1 MKKSNI
7 LILILVGVG
16 LVLNFVFSGHDFI
29 AYTLYLIAFLILIFK
44 FIGRIAKVIISV
56 LLILGI
62 GYFIFLELPIIQAA
76 NTDTEPNADYAIVLG
91 AAVHGDTPSLSLTER
106 LDRAYDYLV
115 DHPNCIAI
123 VSGGQGE
130 NENMSEA
137 EAMRIY
143 LEAKGIAPERIIK
156 EDRSTSSEE
165 NLSYSFDIIRSR
177 GGDPETDAVLVTS
190 EYHIYRAQLIAHSM
204 GVNITGVPAETTH
217 ITVKVNYFIREA
229 FGVFKETVLT

>member
-7 LILILVGVG
+7 LILVLVGIG
-16 LVLNFVFSGHDFI
+16 LILNFVFSGHDFI
-29 AYTLYLIAFLILIFK
+29 AYTLYLIAFLIFIFK
-44 FIGRIAKVIISV
+44 FIGKIAKLIISV

-62 GYFIFLELPIIQAA
+62 GYFVFLELPIIQASNGDVDFEA
-76 NTDTEPNADYAIVLG
+76 EYIIVLG

-106 LDRAYDYLV
+106 MDAAFDYLAE
-115 DHPNCIAI
+115 HPDCIAV

-143 LEAKGIAPERIIK
+143 LEEKGIAPERIIK
-156 EDRSTSSEE
+156 EDRSTSTRE
-165 NLSYSFDIIRSR
+165 NLEFSFDIIRER
-177 GGDPETDAVLVTS
+177 GGDPESSAVVTS

-204 GVNITGVPAETTH
+204 GVDIHGIPAETTH
-217 ITVKVNYFIREA
+217 ITVRVNYFIREV

>member
-44 FIGRIAKVIISV
+44 FIGRIAKVIVSV
-56 LLILGI
+56 LLILGV
-62 GYFIFLELPIIQAA
+62 GYFIFLELPIIQAS
-76 NTDTEPNADYAIVLG
+76 NGDTDFEAEYIIVLG

-106 LDRAYDYLV
+106 MDAAYTYLAE
-115 DHPNCIAI
+115 HPDCIAV

-143 LEAKGIAPERIIK
+143 LEGKGIAAERIIK
-156 EDRSTSSEE
+156 EDRSTSTRE
-165 NLSYSFDIIRSR
+165 NLEFSFDIIRER
-177 GGDPETDAVLVTS
+177 GGDPENCAVVTS

-204 GVNITGVPAETTH
+204 GVDIHGIPAETTH
-217 ITVKVNYFIREA
+217 ITVRVNYFIREA

>member
-7 LILILVGVG
+7 LILVLVGIG
-16 LVLNFVFSGHDFI
+16 LILNFVFSGHDFI

-44 FIGRIAKVIISV
+44 FIGKIAKLIISV

-62 GYFIFLELPIIQAA
+62 GYFVFLELPIIQAS
-76 NTDTEPNADYAIVLG
+76 NGDTDFEAEYIIVLG

-106 LDRAYDYLV
+106 MDAAFDYLAE
-115 DHPNCIAI
+115 HPDCIAV

-143 LEAKGIAPERIIK
+143 LENKGIAPERIIK
-156 EDRSTSSEE
+156 EDRSTSTRE
-165 NLSYSFDIIRSR
+165 NLEFSFDIIRER
-177 GGDPETDAVLVTS
+177 GGDPESSAVVTS

-204 GVNITGVPAETTH
+204 GVDIHGIPAETTH
-217 ITVKVNYFIREA
+217 ITVRVNYFIREA

>member
-1 MKKSNI
+1 MKKSTVLM
-7 LILILVGVG
+7 LILIGVG
-16 LVLNFVFSGHDFI
+16 LILNFVFSGHDFI

-44 FIGRIAKVIISV
+44 FIGKVAKTVISI

-62 GYFIFLELPIIQAA
+62 GYFVFLELPIIQASHA
-76 NTDTEPNADYAIVLG
+76 DTHFDAEYVIVLG

-106 LDRAYDYLV
+106 MDAAYDYLAE
-115 DHPNCIAI
+115 HPDCIAI

-143 LEAKGIAPERIIK
+143 LEGKGIAPERIIK
-156 EDRSTSSEE
+156 EDRSTSTRE
-165 NLSYSFDIIRSR
+165 NLEFSFDIIRER
-177 GGDPETDAVLVTS
+177 GGDPENAAIVTS
-190 EYHIYRAQLIAHSM
+190 EYHIYRAQLIAHSL
-204 GVNITGVPAETTH
+204 GVDLHGIPAETTH

-229 FGVFKETVLT
+229 FGVFKENVLT